1 MKFKIIALSIGL
13 IFTILSGGK
22 NISNYSNITNGIE
35 RQNIVSNEVVNKV
48 EINDNNQLSLEQ
60 EHINNTI
67 NQNEKI
73 KETIQEEQIVAEVP
87 KETKK
92 AINSQNNKASQQ
104 TETIA
109 QTTAQETP
117 VVKEPASTIIVEAE
131 KKIEQPQQPASEH
144 VTASDLKYWCVE
156 GGAHHVLGDS
166 ANEHGYYSSW
176 DEANQAFQNYTA
188 GWLSVQYKIEQCAC
202 GLFYFWAIQ

>member
-22 NISNYSNITNGIE
+22 NISITNGIE

-67 NQNEKI
+67 NQNEEI
-73 KETIQEEQIVAEVP
+73 KETIQEEQVVAEVP

-92 AINSQNNKASQQ
+92 AVNSQNNKASQQ

-109 QTTAQETP
+109 QTTAQETH
-117 VVKEPASTIIVEAE
+117 VVQEPDSTIIVGTE
-131 KKIEQPQQPASEH
+131 KEVEQPQQPASEQ
-144 VTASDLKYWCVE
+144 VTESDLKYWCVE
-156 GGAHHVLGDS
+156 GGSHHVLGDS

-176 DEANQAFQNYTA
+176 DEANQAFQNYTK
-188 GWLSVQYKIEQCAC
+188 GWLSVQYKIDQCAC